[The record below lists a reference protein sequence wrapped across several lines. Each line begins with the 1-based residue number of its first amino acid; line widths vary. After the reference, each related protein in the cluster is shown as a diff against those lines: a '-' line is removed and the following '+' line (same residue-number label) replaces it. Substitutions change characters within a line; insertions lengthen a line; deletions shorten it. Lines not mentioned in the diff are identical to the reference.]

1 MQKKPTC
8 LLIDNDVDDQEIF
21 SMALGE
27 IDSTISCLMA
37 DDGLSA
43 IEKLTTNP
51 GYTLSYIFIDMNM
64 PLMDGK
70 QCLQEIR
77 KIPAYAQVP
86 IYIYSTAANPTLVA
100 EAKALG
106 ATDFIMKPA
115 GFRELVELLAN
126 LVHPKILS

>member
-1 MQKKPTC
+1 MQNQSTS
-8 LLIDNDVDDQEIF
+8 LLIDNDTDDQEIF

-43 IEKLTTNP
+43 IEKLTTSP
-51 GYTLSYIFIDMNM
+51 GCIPSYIFIDMNM

-77 KIPAYAQVP
+77 KIPAYADVP

-100 EAKALG
+100 EAKTLG
-106 ATDFIMKPA
+106 ATDFIMKPT
-115 GFRELVELLAN
+115 GFR
-126 LVHPKILS
+126 

>member
-77 KIPAYAQVP
+77 KIPAYAEVP
-86 IYIYSTAANPTLVA
+86 IYIYSTAVA
-100 EAKALG
+100 FVPLLG
-106 ATDFIMKPA
+106 LLLFIIYLIIIFNFSNM
-115 GFRELVELLAN
+115 FIFYR
-126 LVHPKILS
+126 